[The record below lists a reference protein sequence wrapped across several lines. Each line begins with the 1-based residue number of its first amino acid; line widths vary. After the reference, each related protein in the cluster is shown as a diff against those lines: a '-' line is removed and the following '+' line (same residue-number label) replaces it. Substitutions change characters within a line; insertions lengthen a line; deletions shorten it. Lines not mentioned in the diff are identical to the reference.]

1 MKRISL
7 FLTDIFICLF
17 ANGRV
22 ICDTT
27 CHAPEDEFR
36 NYAVVSPVG
45 RSMVKHIE
53 QALRLTT
60 LDNKTI
66 AVVDVFHFAIIPN
79 MTIGCLNMSSQKVKI
94 IYLSSFK

>member
-7 FLTDIFICLF
+7 FLTGIFICLF

-36 NYAVVSPVG
+36 NYAVISPVG

-53 QALRLTT
+53 QAPRLTT
-60 LDNKTI
+60 LDNKTNLGKLGTNAVSGS
-66 AVVDVFHFAIIPN
+66 AVVIDQN
-79 MTIGCLNMSSQKVKI
+79 CTIFKNL
-94 IYLSSFK
+94 LSFI